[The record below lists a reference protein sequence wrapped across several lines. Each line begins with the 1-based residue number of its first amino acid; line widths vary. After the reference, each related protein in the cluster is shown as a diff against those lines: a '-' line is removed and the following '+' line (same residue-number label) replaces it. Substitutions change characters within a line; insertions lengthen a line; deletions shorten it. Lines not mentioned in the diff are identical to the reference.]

1 MSKLVDATI
10 TCPQCGQ
17 DYPVKLFRTLWGE
30 HESLRAKV
38 MNDDVNVCSCPHCHY
53 SFKAPYPFMYVDVNV
68 GFAVWWEPTHDAGI
82 DSDAVSYARMFG
94 VNSFY
99 AKAPRIEDWNEF
111 KNTIMKYYSGEL
123 VGGKIEK
130 MDLSTLRKTS
140 QTKGKGCMLTF
151 LFIIV
156 FGFCLSAL

>member
-1 MSKLVDATI
+1 
-10 TCPQCGQ
+10 
-17 DYPVKLFRTLWGE
+17 
-30 HESLRAKV
+30 
-38 MNDDVNVCSCPHCHY
+38 
-53 SFKAPYPFMYVDVNV
+53 
-68 GFAVWWEPTHDAGI
+68 
-82 DSDAVSYARMFG
+82 MFG

-156 FGFCLSAL
+156 LGFCLSAL